1 MWLLENFKG
10 LVWLTFY
17 FHWTAVL
24 SDLKKVPNLTIIYS
38 FLGGDV
44 EVEAGI
50 QARDGRWVWWK
61 EGRKQDRP
69 EGEAE
74 GQPSPTGRPGACVPV
89 GIPHA
94 GTPQDGPRRW
104 ELWA

>member
-1 MWLLENFKG
+1 MWDETECTDKINFTSFFYIFMWLLENFKG
-10 LVWLTFY
+10 LMWLTFY

-50 QARDGRWVWWK
+50 QARDGRWGLV
-61 EGRKQDRP
+61 EGGQ
-69 EGEAE
+69 EA
-74 GQPSPTGRPGACVPV
+74 GPTRGRG
-89 GIPHA
+89 
-94 GTPQDGPRRW
+94 
-104 ELWA
+104 